1 MHMLK
6 VDGLSLS
13 YGSQQVLNN
22 ISFSFERG
30 KITGLLGPNGA
41 GKSSI
46 LKVLAGLVRP
56 NSGIVFR
63 EGTQLDDISRLRESS
78 AYMIDSPAF
87 YPFLSGK
94 QNLRLICRVLGVE
107 KNLDRLMELVG
118 LDPFSAKHVK
128 NFSTGMK
135 QRLAIAQAMLNEAD
149 MMLLDEPF
157 NGLDPNGFQDLIA
170 LLRKL
175 NSEGMTI
182 VVSSHL
188 LNELE
193 QFADGFILL
202 HRGSIALD
210 ISKEELL
217 KFKKKVSFTFDSD
230 PDDIAIEY
238 LTERG
243 DYRHGER
250 VADLE
255 LEPGE
260 IAKTVEQLVKF
271 GAVPVNVETQ
281 NLLES
286 KYLEIT
292 A

>member
-6 VDGLSLS
+6 VNGLSLS

-56 NSGIVFR
+56 NSGIVHK
-63 EGTQLDDISRLRESS
+63 EGTQLDDISSLRESS

-94 QNLRLICRVLGVE
+94 QNLQLICKVLGVE
-107 KNLDRLMELVG
+107 KDLQRLMELVG
-118 LDPFSAKHVK
+118 LDPFSTKHVK

-135 QRLAIAQAMLNEAD
+135 QRLAIAQTMINDAD
-149 MMLLDEPF
+149 LLLLDEPF

-170 LLRKL
+170 LLRNL

-210 ISKEELL
+210 ISKEDLL
-217 KFKKKVSFTFDSD
+217 KFKKKVSFTFDSE
-230 PDDIAIEY
+230 PDDAAIEY

-243 DYRHGER
+243 DYQHGKR

-260 IAKTVEQLVKF
+260 IVQTVEQLVKF